1 MKEKK
6 SLRTFY
12 YLISSLL
19 TEYVIMDVWVNDYS
33 FPLWTAQHMIC
44 CRTRQRCS
52 SYLELHLFSVFW
64 EQYFTVRTQ
73 SWDSWKLSIPTA
85 SGKCRWDLNHIYTTA
100 HKLSGGFPSSHL
112 ATSEFLNVC
121 TDFEQTVPNKIHYF
135 LYSKRRKKGM
145 IESVNLKHVIK
156 N

>member
-33 FPLWTAQHMIC
+33 FPLWTTQHMIC

-85 SGKCRWDLNHIYTTA
+85 SGKMQMGFKSYIYY
-100 HKLSGGFPSSHL
+100 
-112 ATSEFLNVC
+112 C
-121 TDFEQTVPNKIHYF
+121 TQTVWGISLFTSCYKWIFKCLHRFWTNCAK
-135 LYSKRRKKGM
+135 
-145 IESVNLKHVIK
+145 
-156 N
+156 